1 MGKRMKKVIVIGGGY
16 GGLRAVEHLAGIE
29 GLHITLIDKHP
40 YHYLQTEAYGYIA
53 GRFDLHGVAIDLKSW
68 CLGFKKWVEFVHDEV
83 TLVDFEKKRVH
94 LSDIK
99 LQYDYAIIAIGAETN
114 FFSFIEGLR
123 ENSFGVKK
131 LRNAFNFRT
140 AFEKLLYSKIESP
153 PDSAKDLLN
162 IAIGGAGLSGVE
174 IAAEMADVIK
184 KHTESIGSSAQEIK
198 IYLIDAGAR
207 ILPGMSD
214 YIVSRTS
221 ERLEEL
227 GIKIMTDAF
236 IERVESSTVHF
247 KDGRVLD
254 FFFMIFTGGIKV
266 PSFELSREVE
276 KNSINQFLVDKYL
289 RIPDEPSVFAIGDC
303 VELRDAKGNILAPT
317 AQTAERSAEYA
328 AGCIK
333 QELEHKE
340 LRAFDASI
348 DGVFVALGGKYAVG
362 EMFKLIKV
370 KGYSAYLLK
379 KLITYTYY
387 IGLKLRVNTGFK
399 KRTKTSDG

>member
-1 MGKRMKKVIVIGGGY
+1 MKKVIVIGGGY

-53 GRFDLHGVAIDLKSW
+53 GRFDLHGVAIDLKNW
-68 CLGFKKWVEFVHDEV
+68 CLGFKKWVEFVNDEV
-83 TLVDFEKKRVH
+83 TRLDLENKTVH
-94 LSDIK
+94 LAKTK
-99 LQYDYAIIAIGAETN
+99 LHYDYAIIAIGAETN

-131 LRNAFNFRT
+131 LQNAFNFRT
-140 AFEKLLYSKIESP
+140 AFERLIYSKVENPLDES
-153 PDSAKDLLN
+153 KGILN

-184 KHTESIGSSAQEIK
+184 KHTQSIGTSTQEIK
-198 IYLIDAGAR
+198 IHLIDASAT

-214 YIVSRTS
+214 YVVSRTC
-221 ERLEEL
+221 ERLEDL
-227 GIKIMTDAF
+227 GIEIMTDAF
-236 IERVESSTVHF
+236 IEKVDASSIHF
-247 KDGRVLD
+247 RDGRVLD
-254 FFFMIFTGGIKV
+254 FYFMIFTGGIKV
-266 PSFELSREVE
+266 PSFELSREVK
-276 KNSINQFLVDKYL
+276 KNNINQFLVDKYM
-289 RIPDEPSVFAIGDC
+289 RIPDESSVFAIGDC
-303 VELRDAKGNILAPT
+303 VEIRDVNGQILAPT

-328 AGCIK
+328 AQCIK
-333 QELEHKE
+333 QELEHKG
-340 LRAFDASI
+340 LTPFNASI

-362 EMFKLIKV
+362 EMFKVIKV

-399 KRTKTSDG
+399 KRTQIFDS

>member
-1 MGKRMKKVIVIGGGY
+1 MKKIIVIGGGY
-16 GGLRAVEHLAGIE
+16 GGLRAVENLAGID

-53 GRFDLHGVAIDLKSW
+53 GRFDLPDIAVDLKNW
-68 CLGFKKWVEFVHDEV
+68 CFGFKKWVEFLHDEV
-83 TLVDFEKKRVH
+83 TYVDFKDQTVQ
-94 LSDIK
+94 LSDKK
-99 LQYDYAIIAIGAETN
+99 LHYDYLIMAIGAETN

-131 LRNAFNFRT
+131 LQRAFNFRT
-140 AFEKLLYSKIESP
+140 AFERLLYNKMESP
-153 PDSAKDLLN
+153 LDSDKGVLN

-184 KHTESIGSSAQEIK
+184 KHTKSIGESTQEIK
-198 IYLIDAGAR
+198 IYLIDASST

-214 YIVSRTS
+214 YIIKNTHQ
-221 ERLEEL
+221 RLEEL
-227 GIKIMTDAF
+227 GINIMTDSF
-236 IERVESSTVHF
+236 IERVNSTNICF
-247 KDGRVLD
+247 KDGRQLD

-266 PSFELSREVE
+266 PSFKLSREVE
-276 KNSINQFLVDKYL
+276 RNRINQFIVNEYL
-289 RIPDEPSVFAIGDC
+289 RIPEASNVFAIGDC
-303 VELRDAKGNILAPT
+303 VEIHDAKGEILPPT
-317 AQTAERSAEYA
+317 AQTAERSAEYVA
-328 AGCIK
+328 KNIK
-333 QELEHKE
+333 HSLVHQKVKP
-340 LRAFDASI
+340 FDASI

-362 EMFKLIKV
+362 EMFKVIKV

-399 KRTKTSDG
+399 KRTETLDK

>member
-1 MGKRMKKVIVIGGGY
+1 MKKVIVIGGGY
-16 GGLRAVEHLAGIE
+16 GGLRAVEHLSGIE

-53 GRFDLHGVAIDLKSW
+53 GRFDLHGVAIDLKNW

-83 TLVDFEKKRVH
+83 RLVDLENKTVH
-94 LSDIK
+94 LSETK
-99 LQYDYAIIAIGAETN
+99 LHYDYAIMAIGAETN

-131 LRNAFNFRT
+131 LQNAFNFRT
-140 AFEKLLYSKIESP
+140 AFERLLYSKVEDP
-153 PDSAKDLLN
+153 LNETKGVLN

-184 KHTESIGSSAQEIK
+184 KHTQSIGTSTQEIK
-198 IYLIDAGAR
+198 IHLIDASTT

-214 YIVSRTS
+214 FIVSRTC

-227 GIKIMTDAF
+227 GIEIMTDAF
-236 IERVESSTVHF
+236 IEKVDASRIHF

-266 PSFELSREVE
+266 PSFKLSQEVE
-276 KNSINQFLVDKYL
+276 KNNIGQFIVDKYMC
-289 RIPDEPSVFAIGDC
+289 IPDEPSIFAIGDC
-303 VELRDAKGNILAPT
+303 VEIRDAKGAILAPT

-328 AGCIK
+328 AQCIK
-333 QELEHKE
+333 KKLEGKE
-340 LRAFDASI
+340 LRPFDASI

-362 EMFKLIKV
+362 EMFKIIKV
-370 KGYSAYLLK
+370 KGYTAYLLK

-399 KRTKTSDG
+399 KRTKTFDG